1 MSGQPSKTWM
11 AQAACRDCPQDDHDD
26 AFSVGVDR
34 QQAFAYRYCAR
45 CPVIAECA
53 EYADATRQR
62 EGVWGGQTEVQRA
75 AARRRV
81 IRNRQE
87 NRHAAATTAPTV

>member
-1 MSGQPSKTWM
+1 MTEPL
-11 AQAACRDCPQDDHDD
+11 DI
-26 AFSVGVDR
+26 DR
-34 QQAFAYRYCAR
+34 LAIRLAEQEAFAYRYCAR